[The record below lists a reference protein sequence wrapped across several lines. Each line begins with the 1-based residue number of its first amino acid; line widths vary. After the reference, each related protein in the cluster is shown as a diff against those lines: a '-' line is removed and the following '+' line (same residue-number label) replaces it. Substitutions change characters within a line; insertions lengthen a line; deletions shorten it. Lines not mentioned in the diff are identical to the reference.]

1 MKKNTM
7 KTLGILSLAIMAG
20 MAVVGQQSSAQD
32 DTELNLVDALDQDFD
47 AYVANIDAASLR
59 QFSQSD
65 AIYLLNQ
72 AKELW
77 PLGADYFADV
87 VAQYS
92 FEGSPEDLLF
102 FAQVAE
108 SVSDDFVFG
117 YCERIAE
124 ALPSQNVPQDCIAPM
139 AAVFVRQYGTGL
151 PVDVYTPEIMD
162 ILFNLTQ
169 NDAMVVE
176 GSFSDLSSQRA
187 LRHAELTSEINVAAL
202 ANGVLCAPISR
213 SVAELSDLYNVC
225 RNKPITPELV
235 EQADEYSVLGPILTI
250 CSDATSSRGCLMNL
264 SSLHHEFNTCDQP
277 LFFPEDQDWYG
288 STLFKTCLAAYALE

>member
-1 MKKNTM
+1 M
-7 KTLGILSLAIMAG
+7 KTLGILSLAVVAG
-20 MAVVGQQSSAQD
+20 LAVVGQQSTAQD
-32 DTELNLVDALDQDFD
+32 NIQRSLVDALDQDFD
-47 AYVANIDAASLR
+47 AFVANIDADTLR

-77 PLGADYFADV
+77 PLGSNYFADV
-87 VAQYS
+87 VARYN
-92 FEGSPEDLLF
+92 FEGSTEDLLF
-102 FAQVAE
+102 FSQVAE

-124 ALPSQNVPQDCIAPM
+124 ALPSQNIPQDCIAPM

-162 ILFNLTQ
+162 ILFRLTQ
-169 NDAMVVE
+169 NDAMIVE

-202 ANGVLCAPISR
+202 ANGMLCAPLSR
-213 SVAELSDLYNVC
+213 SVPELSDLYNVC

-235 EQADEYSVLGPILTI
+235 EQADEFSILGPIVTI
-250 CSDATSSRGCLMNL
+250 CSDAASSRGCLMNL

-277 LFFPEDQDWYG
+277 LFFPEDLDWYG
-288 STLFKTCLAAYALE
+288 STFFKTCLAAYALE